1 MGINYKTNKME
12 NEKQNGNLAKPMLP
26 AGRIISTEF
35 N

>member
-1 MGINYKTNKME
+1 MTHE
-12 NEKQNGNLAKPMLP
+12 EFQKQNGNLAKPMLP